1 MYAVRRGRL
10 GSSLRGWWAG
20 LHGLAR
26 MRRKH
31 RALMANRRITDDEFL
46 AQLRQSERQ
55 IYDWRRSL
63 PPAEHSG
70 LLKLYFRLF
79 GKP

>member
-1 MYAVRRGRL
+1 MYAVRSGRL
-10 GSSLRGWWAG
+10 GAYLRGGGAG

-31 RALMANRRITDDEFL
+31 RALVANRGITDGEFL
-46 AQLRQSERQ
+46 GQLRQSERQ
-55 IYDWRRSL
+55 IYDWQQSL
-63 PPAEHSG
+63 PPAERSG
-70 LLKLYFRLF
+70 LLKLYFGLF